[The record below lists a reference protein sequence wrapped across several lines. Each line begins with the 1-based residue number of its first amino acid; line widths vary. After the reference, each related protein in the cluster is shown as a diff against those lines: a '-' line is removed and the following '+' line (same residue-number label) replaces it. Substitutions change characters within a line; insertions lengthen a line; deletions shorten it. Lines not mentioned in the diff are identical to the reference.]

1 MQGRK
6 IIFVSIHV
14 QLEKNGHRTLFYV
27 FLALFGGRE
36 IMVTRIRSPQ
46 ENQRQVSVIKCLL
59 SKEGFIFVQ
68 WAIAP

>member
-36 IMVTRIRSPQ
+36 IMVTLEYDHLNKTKGKFQSS
-46 ENQRQVSVIKCLL
+46 SVCLVKKDL
-59 SKEGFIFVQ
+59 FLYSGL
-68 WAIAP
+68 